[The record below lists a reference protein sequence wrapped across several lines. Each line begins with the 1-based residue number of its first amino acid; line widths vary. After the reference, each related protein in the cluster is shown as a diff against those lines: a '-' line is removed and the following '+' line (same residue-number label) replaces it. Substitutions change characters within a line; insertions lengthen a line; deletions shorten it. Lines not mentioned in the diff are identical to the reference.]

1 MPGAGMSFGRIG
13 KQADILMAF
22 AVIGILV
29 VLVIP
34 VPPKVLDVLLA
45 FNISFSIVILL
56 TTLYITRPLELSVFP
71 GMLLVITLLRLSL
84 NVASTRLILGEAYAG
99 EVINAFGN
107 FVVKGNYVVG
117 FIIFLILV
125 VIQFVVITKGSGRI
139 SEVAAR
145 FTLDAMP
152 GKQMAIDADLN
163 AGLITEADARK
174 RRDSISKEADFYG
187 AMDGASKFVRGDA
200 IAGILITLINVI
212 GGFVIGILQKGMGL
226 SEALATYTLLSVG
239 DGLVSQVPALII
251 STSAGILVTR
261 AASDSNLG
269 HDMSRQLTRQPRA
282 ILVAAAVL
290 FLFALMPGLP
300 SLPFGILGVLVGIT
314 GFTIAKSQRD
324 SEASKRG
331 EAEVQRPEGGET
343 PEAQAEDFLR
353 LDTLELEI
361 GYGLI
366 PLVDV
371 EQGGDLLS
379 RVSMIRQQLAQELGI
394 IVPPIRI
401 RDNVQLKPNE
411 YQLKVKGINVASYE
425 LMVDH
430 LLAINPGNI
439 EDDLEGFKTID
450 PAFGLQA
457 KWIISN
463 LKELAEMKGFTV
475 VEPGAVIATHLTEVV
490 KSQAAEIL
498 TRQDVHNLLDAVKRN
513 TPAAVEGVIPEIINL
528 GTLQKVLQNLLEERV
543 PIRDMQSILETVG
556 DFGETTKDPD
566 VLSEYSRLALRR
578 TITNMHIN
586 TEGKINVF
594 TLDPN
599 LEKILSDSVQAQKT
613 GLSFVLPPEI
623 AERLLQAVTVEA
635 EKLASAG
642 ETPLILVPA
651 NIRLALRRLLASV
664 SPPVSVISYNEIVPG
679 VEVYAVAI
687 IELEEDNAN

>member
-1 MPGAGMSFGRIG
+1 
-13 KQADILMAF
+13 
-22 AVIGILV
+22 
-29 VLVIP
+29 
-34 VPPKVLDVLLA
+34 
-45 FNISFSIVILL
+45 
-56 TTLYITRPLELSVFP
+56 
-71 GMLLVITLLRLSL
+71 
-84 NVASTRLILGEAYAG
+84 
-99 EVINAFGN
+99 
-107 FVVKGNYVVG
+107 
-117 FIIFLILV
+117 
-125 VIQFVVITKGSGRI
+125 
-139 SEVAAR
+139 
-145 FTLDAMP
+145 
-152 GKQMAIDADLN
+152 
-163 AGLITEADARK
+163 
-174 RRDSISKEADFYG
+174 
-187 AMDGASKFVRGDA
+187 
-200 IAGILITLINVI
+200 
-212 GGFVIGILQKGMGL
+212 
-226 SEALATYTLLSVG
+226 
-239 DGLVSQVPALII
+239 
-251 STSAGILVTR
+251 
-261 AASDSNLG
+261 
-269 HDMSRQLTRQPRA
+269 
-282 ILVAAAVL
+282 
-290 FLFALMPGLP
+290 MPGLP